1 MKVIQPGDLTI
12 AAAALAAGQLVAV
25 PTDRWYMICANA
37 ADPQAC
43 ARIFAGKRR
52 PQTKPLAYIA
62 TSASAAADLFLMS
75 DQARRL
81 AQTFWPGHL
90 AMIMPWRDHP
100 IGDRHA
106 AVGTP
111 NALVT
116 CDPGILGT
124 LAAACSVAIAA
135 TTVNVSGDS
144 GATGAGPA
152 VSIRE
157 VQTFAD
163 QTATKIAL
171 CIDGGT
177 CPLANHM
184 TIVDCTT
191 DRATITRAGVVH
203 ERAILDALT

>member
-1 MKVIQPGDLTI
+1 MKVIQPGDLAV

-37 ADPQAC
+37 ADSRAC

-52 PQTKPLAYIA
+52 PQTKSLAYVA
-62 TSASAAADLFLMS
+62 TDASTAADLFLMS
-75 DQARRL
+75 EQADRL
-81 AQTFWPGHL
+81 AESLWPGHL
-90 AMIMPWRDHP
+90 AMILPWRDHAA
-100 IGDRHA
+100 GERHA

-116 CDPGILGT
+116 CDPGVLGT
-124 LAAACSVAIAA
+124 LAATCSVPIAA

-152 VSIRE
+152 VSVRE
-157 VQTFAD
+157 VRAFAD
-163 QTATKIAL
+163 KTGTKIAF

-191 DRATITRAGVVH
+191 DQATITRVGVVH